1 VNGGLRCF
9 VALGLPESLRESVAS
24 YFAREGRGVPGVRWA
39 AAAHLHLTLKFLG
52 EVAADRLPEL
62 RAAVE
67 APLADHGPFAVELR
81 GAGAFPSVQRPR
93 VVWVGLGAGAAEA
106 KALAGSLERSLEPLG
121 FAPEQREFTPHL
133 TVGRVKAPA
142 PDRAALPRLIAAVC
156 DRVWGE
162 TLAREV
168 HLMRSELFPAGPIYS
183 ILHTTSLPGRS
194 RQDR

>member
-9 VALGLPESLRESVAS
+9 VALGLPESLRESVAA

-39 AAAHLHLTLKFLG
+39 GGAHLHLTLKFLG
-52 EVAADRLPEL
+52 EVAADLLPAV
-62 RAAVE
+62 RAAVD
-67 APLADHGPFAVELR
+67 ATLADEGPFTVELR
-81 GAGAFPSVQRPR
+81 GAGAFPSIQRPR

-106 KALAGSLERSLEPLG
+106 TTLADSLERSLAPLG
-121 FAPEQREFTPHL
+121 FAPEERPFAPHL
-133 TVGRVKAPA
+133 TVGRVKAPGS
-142 PDRAALPRLIAAVC
+142 DRAALPRLIAAVR

-162 TLAREV
+162 AVVREA
-168 HLMRSELFPAGPIYS
+168 HLVRSELFPAGPRYS